1 MNLNFTLTRR
11 KRAVL
16 FYSAI
21 VLLLQTIAPA
31 FHGAMAQ
38 SARGYTDIV
47 CTMYGPVEVFVELE
61 TESEDRKQSC
71 DECTRCI
78 LQANL
83 NAAAVDA
90 EYLPDARFRPAP
102 AAKTAAIDTVANPA
116 FYPSFLSRAPP
127 L

>member
-1 MNLNFTLTRR
+1 MELNFTLTRR
-11 KRAVL
+11 KRTVL
-16 FYSAI
+16 FYSAVI
-21 VLLLQTIAPA
+21 LFLQTIAPA

-38 SARGYTDIV
+38 SRPGYTDIV

-61 TESEDRKQSC
+61 TESGERSRDC

-90 EYLPDARFRPAP
+90 EYLPDARFRSAP
-102 AAKTAAIDTVANPA
+102 TAITPPLDTVSNPSL
-116 FYPSFLSRAPP
+116 YPSFLSRAPP

>member
-1 MNLNFTLTRR
+1 MELNFTLTRR
-11 KRAVL
+11 KRTVL

-21 VLLLQTIAPA
+21 ILFLQSIAPA
-31 FHGAMAQ
+31 LHAAMAQ
-38 SARGYTDIV
+38 SAQGFTDIV
-47 CTMYGPVEVFVELE
+47 CTMYGPVEVFVEFE
-61 TESEDRKQSC
+61 TATEEQKRGC

-90 EYLPDARFRPAP
+90 GFLYAAILLPLQAAP
-102 AAKTAAIDTVANPA
+102 AASVDQPPKLTP
-116 FYPSFLSRAPP
+116 YGSFLSRAPP